1 MLRLNSLFFSK
12 IYPLVGYLKLFFY
25 QGWEE
30 GMLGMKK
37 GGKRLIIVPPKLG
50 YGDKG
55 SSPKVPG
62 GATLVFHVEVIR
74 VRHLK

>member
-1 MLRLNSLFFSK
+1 
-12 IYPLVGYLKLFFY
+12 
-25 QGWEE
+25 
-30 GMLGMKK
+30 MLGMKK
-37 GGKRLIIVPPKLG
+37 SGKRLIIVPPKLG